1 MSFKISASNGDKT
14 EGTVGGGGE
23 TEYVSVSV
31 CVCACVPVCVCWG
44 RHTCATIHMSR
55 SEDNFGILFLFL
67 FHVGPEDPTQVM
79 GLWQHT
85 LSHLTHSDY

>member
-31 CVCACVPVCVCWG
+31 CACVPVCVCVG
-44 RHTCATIHMSR
+44 GDT
-55 SEDNFGILFLFL
+55 
-67 FHVGPEDPTQVM
+67 HVPQST
-79 GLWQHT
+79 
-85 LSHLTHSDY
+85 